1 MKKSLFVVF
10 ATSLFAMSA
19 AHANWQYPV
28 NSHRDTWN
36 GDDGMRFVLSVRGG
50 AAYGRADI
58 KNEIGG
64 VTGGYLMDLT
74 SGELVTA
81 TWFAYKY
88 PDVTDPSTVGYA
100 DAGYGR
106 LGDLPAKDDYSEM
119 SFAAGF
125 SAGLTLPNSPQ
136 WRLEFGYDHIA
147 ETEYN
152 QSPLFEGTMSLTSG
166 LSVEAQSGAVQSSLA
181 SDIYS
186 VMAFYDFFSGIEK
199 PLGTMIP
206 YIGLGAGY
214 ADTKTVLQLT
224 DSYGDLSDVYELR
237 NFGIMDSNNI
247 IQFNKAENHT
257 SNLAPV
263 AAIGISY
270 GISDKMFLDL
280 GMRAMYLPKI
290 KWKLA
295 SSDNEMKRDWFSA
308 ENMVYI
314 NAMIGL
320 RVEF

>member
-58 KNEIGG
+58 KNNMDGLIPAYMYDVDNDYEI
-64 VTGGYLMDLT
+64 VTQAYAEAVLNNDST
-74 SGELVTA
+74 RN
-81 TWFAYKY
+81 FAL
-88 PDVTDPSTVGYA
+88 
-100 DAGYGR
+100 AGYGK
-106 LGDLPAKDDYSEM
+106 LGDLPAKKDYAEF

-125 SAGLTLPNSPQ
+125 SAGFTVPNSPQ
-136 WRLEFGYDHIA
+136 WRLELGYDHIA
-147 ETEYN
+147 ETDYN
-152 QSPLFEGTMSLTSG
+152 QSPLFEGKLTLSPSG
-166 LSVEAQSGAVQSSLA
+166 EVVEIQSGAAQSSLA

-224 DSYGDLSDVYELR
+224 DSYGELSGLYELQ
-237 NFGIMDSNNI
+237 NFGTVDNNNI
-247 IQFNKAENHT
+247 IQFNKTENHT

-263 AAIGISY
+263 AAVGISY
-270 GISDKMFLDL
+270 GISDKMFMDF
-280 GMRAMYLPKI
+280 GVRAMYLPKI
-290 KWKLA
+290 KWKIS
-295 SSDNEMKRDWFSA
+295 SSDGELKRDWFSA